1 MDTKSLFEEVKM
13 HIFDNM
19 NNDNVP
25 LLSSIAKATAPF
37 SFVEYD
43 FHSVDDA
50 LGLIHEHFREHD
62 QNYERNAIFS
72 TFGSRVLVENVDQ
85 LTSNYNRVMKNLRRE
100 FPEFTLA
107 QESHNDIFGSD
118 APFLCRL
125 RRCSEEEV
133 EAYVQMFRPDRR
145 ENAKR
150 QILESYD
157 NGDYVDTIAAKA
169 PKVEENGLSIFPP
182 GLRDMFAYNFYTGG
196 QFVPINQLFRSDK
209 MSEIPLDT
217 MVMNFNRF
225 AQNLVLPFYTQQDF
239 VMYRGDGLSVS
250 SQKFTTKGFF
260 SGSLSVPELGR
271 FVRNGG
277 RFLQINI
284 PKGTPFLPFL
294 LHRIDEGEIA
304 LLPNTV
310 LQKESEMEFQNGH
323 FAEYTVTEN
332 PPKLTDLEEATL
344 FKHAIPP
351 RFEEVVWRLSGEKKE
366 QAKNLPKAE
375 GVAPFNETVQFAVD
389 LINSKYGGDW

>member
-19 NNDNVP
+19 NNDTVP
-25 LLSSIAKATAPF
+25 LLSSIAKATAP

-50 LGLIHEHFREHD
+50 LGLIHAHFREHD

-72 TFGSRVLVENVDQ
+72 TFGARVLVENVDQ
-85 LTSNYNRVMKNLRRE
+85 LISNYNRVMKNLRRE
-100 FPEFTLA
+100 FPEFNLA
-107 QESHNDIFGSD
+107 QESHNDIFGAD

-145 ENAKR
+145 EKYKR

-169 PKVEENGLSIFPP
+169 PGVEESGYRIFPP
-182 GLRDMFAYNFYTGG
+182 GLRDMFAYNLYTGG

-209 MSEIPLDT
+209 TSEIPLNT
-217 MVMNFNRF
+217 MVINFNRF

-250 SQKFTTKGFF
+250 STG
-260 SGSLSVPELGR
+260 
-271 FVRNGG
+271 
-277 RFLQINI
+277 
-284 PKGTPFLPFL
+284 
-294 LHRIDEGEIA
+294 
-304 LLPNTV
+304 
-310 LQKESEMEFQNGH
+310 
-323 FAEYTVTEN
+323 Y
-332 PPKLTDLEEATL
+332 
-344 FKHAIPP
+344 
-351 RFEEVVWRLSGEKKE
+351 
-366 QAKNLPKAE
+366 
-375 GVAPFNETVQFAVD
+375 
-389 LINSKYGGDW
+389 